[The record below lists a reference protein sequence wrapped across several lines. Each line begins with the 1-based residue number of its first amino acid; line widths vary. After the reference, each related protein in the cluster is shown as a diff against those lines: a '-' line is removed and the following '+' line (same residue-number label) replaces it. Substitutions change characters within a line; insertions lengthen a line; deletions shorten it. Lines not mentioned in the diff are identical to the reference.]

1 MSARRRDF
9 RHHRL
14 SGSRGGGV
22 SVEPFSVVAH
32 GNSLTRGQGAT
43 DPATTSYPPVL
54 DGLLGS
60 EATVYREGTDGI
72 ATGSMVTEF
81 RTRIGSV
88 YRPGIPAEEDVYV
101 GWEIGNDLLA
111 GTAEAAALLTYKRLC
126 GAALAWGF
134 RVVACTVPPRADLVG
149 ADDTERQ
156 NINTSIVANYAQ
168 YAHALA
174 DIGAAANLQNTADTT
189 YFQPDGVH
197 LKDAGYAEVAAAVQ
211 PAIAPAVA
219 ASVTDYP
226 SVITGNTNSAAF
238 FDAREEFR
246 TIATGVSAWF
256 DRWGLVSLT
265 QGSGASQPTYNA
277 TGWNSASPV
286 LTFDGANDFMTLTT
300 ASLATR
306 INGTDVAW
314 TIAGAVRF
322 GAHDV
327 MLCGW
332 DHNAANQRTLIYT
345 TAGGALRVIRRDDAG
360 TTTTHTGTATL
371 GTTRHSIVISFTP
384 PTTIRIW
391 VDGVEDT
398 VGVSGGALT
407 AMTFNRVIMGVYAGS
422 NWMNGDVAELF
433 MAATAWGPTEVARYH
448 AYLQSVRGGL

>member
-1 MSARRRDF
+1 VTFSRRPNLPQHNRG
-9 RHHRL
+9 RIPA
-14 SGSRGGGV
+14 GGGS
-22 SVEPFSVVAH
+22 SVEAFSVVAH
-32 GNSLTRGQGAT
+32 GNSLTRGFGAT

-54 DGLLGS
+54 QGLLGS
-60 EATVYREGTDGI
+60 PPSTVYREGTDGA
-72 ATGSMVTEF
+72 ATGILVNNFVSQ
-81 RTRIGSV
+81 IGSI
-88 YRPGIPAEEDVYV
+88 YPTGSRRVYV

-111 GTAEAAALLTYKRLC
+111 GSTEAAALLAYKRLC
-126 GAALAWGF
+126 GMALAWGF
-134 RVVACTVPPRADLVG
+134 HVVACTVPPRADLVG

-174 DIGAAANLQNTADTT
+174 NIGAAANLQNTADAT
-189 YFQPDGVH
+189 YFQVDGVH
-197 LKDAGYAEVAAAVQ
+197 LKDAGYAAVAAAVQ
-211 PAIAPAVA
+211 PAITPALA
-219 ASVTDYP
+219 GTITDYP
-226 SVITGNTNSAAF
+226 TVITGNTNSAAF

-256 DRWGLVSLT
+256 DRWGGVSHS
-265 QGSGASQPTYNA
+265 QAGGGSQPAYNA

-286 LTFDGANDFMTLTT
+286 LTFDGANDFFTLST
-300 ASLATR
+300 ASLANR
-306 INGTDVAW
+306 INGTDVPW

-322 GAHDV
+322 AGHDV
-327 MLCGW
+327 MLTGW
-332 DHNAANQRTLIYT
+332 DNTGANQRTLIYT

-371 GTTRHSIVISFTP
+371 GTTRHSIVISFSP
-384 PTTIRIW
+384 PTTVRIW
-391 VDGVEDT
+391 IDGVEDT

-407 AMTFNRVIMGVYAGS
+407 AMTFNRVIVGVYGGG
-422 NWMNGDVAELF
+422 NWMNGDIAELF